1 MVLKIWKVSLDS
13 GQWSS
18 ISHEF
23 YIIDISESEAISNFF
38 SQNLSYDPKNWM
50 AFAKEVKF
58 DGYVIDIYTEKEY
71 HRKNKLDEIL

>member
-18 ISHEF
+18 INHEF
-23 YIIDISESEAISNFF
+23 YIIAISEFF
-38 SQNLSYDPKNWM
+38 SQNPKYDPKNWM

-58 DGYVIDIYTEKEY
+58 DGYVIDVYTEKEY